1 MLEESKHFRKGR
13 TQTKEVKAN
22 WSDDLKFLRAD
33 QRAFEICLPQVVP
46 GYCFGVIKRVASNQ
60 TTPNKGRTWSCR
72 ININYVQFN

>member
-1 MLEESKHFRKGR
+1 MLEESKHFRKGG

-22 WSDDLKFLRAD
+22 CSDDLKFLRAD
-33 QRAFEICLPQVVP
+33 QRAFEICLP
-46 GYCFGVIKRVASNQ
+46 GFCFGVIKRVASNQ